1 MAGIRPAFFQY
12 MINRKSKNMKIRNLM
27 MVLLLAA
34 GPMTFGQD
42 DDAVSDKAADLEAK
56 LSKALDSSPE
66 AAQAML
72 ELIDLYHANGR
83 IYGLVRTAKK
93 FINAHPAHPKHR
105 DVMLKLIDGEVAN
118 SMNDDIV
125 SSCRQ
130 FLLRHPKDGE
140 CRNVQVRLGR
150 TLERMNKRKE
160 AADTYRD
167 ASKRGGVIG
176 NKAGFDALRLY
187 GELNSKSSFTEG
199 AKLADWLIDRV
210 QGVAAVDA
218 GLRGVYYAR
227 RYNDW
232 ALSNLIGNKVLKKNL
247 PLTVQEKVGL
257 HHTMGENSRYLK
269 QYNNA
274 VKSYQAAY
282 AIQGN
287 DDVHRKI
294 IQAMFD
300 AGMKAPQIQ
309 PLVADYGNKYKD
321 RDDRWWAITV
331 LCNAF
336 HRDGDLQK
344 ATEFAAR
351 VLPFE
356 AYHANI
362 ASNYLRWM
370 AEDEKRLPQ
379 AEQVLR
385 AALARNKDDAFR
397 LRYILAFDL
406 YRDRMKDE
414 NRAKGMARE
423 LIHQSASNDSLVQSA
438 MHWLL
443 NTEKDENAFKNDV
456 RQIVNTMKKSG
467 HLKDFQRYLG
477 EWAKSAARNKDL
489 KSRAQF
495 VQGELNNLK
504 NDAGLKRWIDSNHQ
518 YRGRENRA
526 KLLKQNLTDDQYWH
540 VAYYQSYSLRHRGKG
555 DDAKNSVDVFKGL
568 AKRFP
573 KKWDAAVWWLEAA
586 AGAGTKEQRK
596 EAAAH
601 MLTLSP
607 ASNDF
612 YTWVRLLDAA
622 EQNEDQGFARKALQW
637 IKASQ
642 AKFGISQGSA
652 YQIGDK
658 LVALKLEAEAVQYW
672 KAHMLPDVNHSEV
685 GHCADRIVKRIE
697 DPNQKKAFLVNLLKT
712 DSNHHGTYSAWLAD
726 LHFQAKEWDAF
737 EKVLRDRRKVQDQ
750 RGGRRW
756 GMGDQPMYTWVGAI
770 RGDKEMETAQKARLL
785 RVCRDMQAGRPSAM
799 AQLALLEQ
807 EDVKKQGSI
816 MKRLLAHQEATMM
829 CWTSTTDWDYLM
841 PYSQAAIGRK
851 EYAEASVTLTGML
864 NNIRSVDDRRRKTAR
879 SMVGQAFSRM
889 GAVGLEIDEDSP
901 IAPLMQISLYLR
913 LGDKE
918 LALTTYGQ
926 YRKLFDTHQNELPIE
941 LVAFAVNTHIAA
953 GGEEN
958 ANRAE
963 DILRKWLIKHG
974 EVESVPAADKAQIQ
988 LLLGR
993 NYYKSGRYE
1002 VARSEYNSVVNK
1014 YPDTEESIEAEF
1026 GVGESF
1032 MSQKV
1037 YEKAEEIFL
1046 KLANHRNNRVVIRAE
1061 FLRGVLANR
1070 MGERD
1075 TARDIFRNVL
1085 ERMPDVALAN
1095 ETLFNLAEVY
1105 GIEQRYMDQLELLR
1119 TVGRL
1124 GRDSKR
1130 WHSPG
1135 RALSIVVQDS
1145 DLGISRGEARIPVR
1159 IWTEPG
1165 GDEENTHLSSGG
1177 AGKGLFM
1184 TEIDTVLGHSVKD
1197 DKVLQVTGNDTI
1209 FVDYPEAFKNEFKFH
1224 LLANNEI
1231 KIAAD
1236 AELKAAS
1243 SAIEDETEETISSKL
1258 KREAMSTMPELLLQ
1272 SARRPA
1278 NQIKPGNLVY
1288 LRVKDADRD
1297 LSDVAETI
1305 GVKLVATSGDE
1316 VRVDLTES
1324 GAHTGLF
1331 EGSVRTGELP
1341 AGALASD
1348 SSIDHSPLMAIDHD
1362 RESKWLSEPD
1372 GVTPKWMTID
1382 LKDLRPVTQLTLFT
1396 PDSEAQAPVRLE
1408 VEGSHDGRFWYHLA
1422 EFPAPPEIAPIS
1434 ESFGPMSM
1442 KAYRLKGAINT
1453 WDDVREMYGKHQ
1465 AIAEAKDVKELSWAI
1480 VPEGDQ
1486 KVKPGSYGVVWSGK
1500 FVQER
1505 DGGVRFLIGGQRTAA
1520 MVDGKL
1526 LKDLGE
1532 SALSVDVYLK
1542 RGIHDV
1548 TFYTQVQN
1556 AVQGVKVLLARENLN
1571 NEQVRSGPFRP
1582 VDLDLNLPEA
1592 KRIAADTE
1600 KPVFAAYT
1608 STHEDNRWD
1617 FQFEKMDA
1625 RHLKVTVKEF
1635 IGEAVAINHIEIKG
1649 EEETYIPTS
1658 SDVLSL
1664 STNHVL
1670 ELTAGD
1676 TATASYIDELTDGG
1690 VQRNRLLTQKL
1701 TATYYNASVRPISYE
1716 FLRAG
1721 GGNVGSITKDL
1732 MRIEPGE
1739 RIGIEITDYD
1749 MDQTAELDKIELEVQ
1764 NGETVMAL
1772 TATETNPNSGVFKIE
1787 VDTSPTNVT
1796 DRLTVK
1802 SGDRVIVRYMDRQ
1815 NTFPGH
1821 SVPREQVVFVNE
1833 PTDARVRVVDT
1844 RFIEPPADSNND
1856 RGRAVYLPGPDDRP
1870 ADYVSGVS
1878 YKVPLT
1884 VEVYDP
1890 DQAKDSM
1897 SRIKVN
1903 LSLDGTNV
1911 TTLTCLVTEL
1921 YGEATTAPADVKN
1934 WALYEGR
1941 FVGQVMM
1948 QLGGADSPDKVPPT
1962 NDGTRGLIGWVNDEP
1977 LAGSGS
1983 DLMVP
1988 VLNLTGKDIV
1998 NGTYE
2003 DAWTP
2008 GGTTNNLAGRA
2019 RLITDGELMITN
2031 HGYEEP
2037 VELLHVGEKMF
2048 VVVRDPDM
2056 DLSDERDKVMVKVT
2070 SGKGEAETVPL
2081 DETLTH
2087 SGIFTG
2093 AFELKAQV
2101 TPTAGNFQV
2110 VTPEIETFFND
2121 ALTVTYVDAAAGTE
2135 SGTAEL
2141 VTEIPVAIGTDGLVS
2156 AFSKIFGDEE
2166 LAIQT
2171 QFHIAESYFEMFKSH
2186 LKLEREAEAQQELA
2200 SGRRVLSEVVEDYPD
2215 PKYLPRILYLLG
2227 QFSQEMKEWDGAIDS
2242 YERIVREFPE
2252 HTLAADSQYKLAQCY
2267 EEAGEFD
2274 NALESYVTLASTY
2287 PQSPLIANVMIRIN
2301 EYFYRNE
2308 DFIVAAQVG
2317 KKFLER
2323 FESHEW
2329 SSKMAFRVGQCFYKS
2344 EEFGDAGESFD
2355 DFAKRFPDNEMCA
2368 EALFWGG
2375 ESYRMG
2381 NNVPFAFR
2389 RYNRCRWDFPES
2401 EAAKYARGRL
2411 ALPEML
2417 AQFEAEANLIDE

>member
-1 MAGIRPAFFQY
+1 
-12 MINRKSKNMKIRNLM
+12 MKIPGFIFA
-27 MVLLLAA
+27 LLFVFGSL
-34 GPMTFGQD
+34 THGQD
-42 DDAVSDKAADLEAK
+42 VDAVSDKAADLEAR

-83 IYGLVRTAKK
+83 VYGLVRTAKK
-93 FINAHPAHPKHR
+93 FINAHPQHPKHK
-105 DVMLKLIDGEVAN
+105 DVMLKLIDGEVVN
-118 SMNDDIV
+118 SLNDDLV

-130 FLLRHPKDGE
+130 FVQRYPKVRE
-140 CRNVQVRLGR
+140 SLEVQVRLGR
-150 TLERMNKRKE
+150 TLERQNKRKE
-160 AADTYRD
+160 AANTFRD
-167 ASKRGGVIG
+167 AARRGGPLG

-187 GELNSKSSFTEG
+187 GDLNNKSSFSEG
-199 AKLADWLIDRV
+199 AKLADWLVDRV
-210 QGVAAVDA
+210 RGMAALDA

-232 ALSNLIGNKVLKKNL
+232 AFSNQVGNKVLKKNL
-247 PLTVQEKVGL
+247 PMTLQEKARL
-257 HHTMGENSRYLK
+257 HHDMGENYRYLK

-274 VKSYQAAY
+274 VKSYQAAR
-282 AIQGN
+282 ALQDN

-300 AGMKAPQIQ
+300 AGMKASAIQ
-309 PLVADYGNKYKD
+309 PLVSDYGNKYKD
-321 RDDRWWAITV
+321 REDRWWAITV

-344 ATEFAAR
+344 ATDFAAR

-362 ASNYLRWM
+362 GSNYLRWM

-385 AALARNKDDAFR
+385 AALAKNKDDAFR

-414 NRAKGMARE
+414 NKAKGMARE

-477 EWAKSAARNKDL
+477 EWAKGAARNKDL
-489 KSRAQF
+489 KGRANF
-495 VQGELNNLK
+495 VQGELKNLR
-504 NDAGLKRWIDSNHQ
+504 NDAGMKRWVDSSHES
-518 YRGRENRA
+518 RGREDRK
-526 KLLKQNLTDDQYWH
+526 KLLTQNLTDDQYWH
-540 VAYYQSYSLRHRGKG
+540 VAYHQGYSYRHRGRG
-555 DDAKNSVDVFKGL
+555 DDPKTSVDIYRGL

-573 KKWDAAVWWLEAA
+573 KKFDTATWWLEAA
-586 AGAGTKEQRK
+586 AGFGTPGQKK
-596 EAAAH
+596 EAAQH

-607 ASNDF
+607 PSND
-612 YTWVRLLDAA
+612 YNTWVRLLDAA
-622 EQNEDQGFARKALQW
+622 ENNDDQGLARKALQW
-637 IKASQ
+637 INASQ
-642 AKFGISQGSA
+642 AKYGINQRYA
-652 YQIGDK
+652 YQVGDK
-658 LVALKLEAEAVQYW
+658 LEVLKLKAEAVQYW
-672 KAHMLPDVNHSEV
+672 KDHIGPDVNYGEV
-685 GHCADRIVKRIE
+685 GHCVDRVLKRTE
-697 DPNQKKAFLVNLLKT
+697 DPNQKKGFLAQLLKV
-712 DSNHHGTYSAWLAD
+712 DSDHHGTYAAWLAD

-737 EKVLRDRRKVQDQ
+737 ERVLRDRRKVQDQ
-750 RGGRRW
+750 RGGRGWR
-756 GMGDQPMYTWVGAI
+756 MGDQPMYNWVAAI
-770 RGDKEMETAQKARLL
+770 RGDKEMEPVLKARLL
-785 RVCRDMQAGRPSAM
+785 RVCRDMRSGRSGAL

-829 CWTSTTDWDYLM
+829 CWTSTTDWDWLM
-841 PYSQAAIGRK
+841 PYAQASIGRK
-851 EYAEASVTLTGML
+851 EYAEASTILTGML
-864 NNIRSVDDRRRKTAR
+864 NNIRSVDERRRKTAR

-889 GAVGLEIDEDSP
+889 GAVGLEIDADSP

-918 LALTTYGQ
+918 LALSSYTR
-926 YRKLFDTHQNELPIE
+926 YRDLFDEHQNELPIE
-941 LVAFAVNTHIAA
+941 LVAFAVNTHIVA
-953 GGEEN
+953 GGENN

-974 EVESVPAADKAQIQ
+974 EAESVPDAHKARIQ

-993 NYYKSGRYE
+993 NYYASGRYE
-1002 VARSEYNSVVNK
+1002 VARSEYNSVINK
-1014 YPDTEESIEAEF
+1014 YPETDEAMEAQF

-1032 MSQKV
+1032 MAQKV
-1037 YEKAEEIFL
+1037 HEKAEEIFVML
-1046 KLANHRNNRVVIRAE
+1046 TNHRSNRVVIRAE

-1070 MGERD
+1070 MGDRD
-1075 TARDIFRNVL
+1075 AARHIFRKVL
-1085 ERMPDVALAN
+1085 ERMPDVELAN
-1095 ETLFNLAEVY
+1095 RTLFNLAEVY

-1124 GRDSKR
+1124 GRESKR

-1165 GDEENTHLSSGG
+1165 GDEENTFLVSGG

-1184 TEIDTVLGHSVKD
+1184 TEMDTVLGHAVKD

-1209 FVDYPEAFKNEFKFH
+1209 FVDYPDQFKNAFKFH

-1231 KIAAD
+1231 KIASD
-1236 AELKAAS
+1236 AELEAAS
-1243 SAIEDETEETISSKL
+1243 SAIEDVDEESISEKL
-1258 KREAMSTMPELLLQ
+1258 KKESMTALPELLLQ

-1278 NQIKPGNLVY
+1278 NQIKPGNPVY
-1288 LRVKDADRD
+1288 LRIKDADRD
-1297 LSDVAETI
+1297 LSDVAETVP
-1305 GVKLVATSGDE
+1305 VKLVATSGDE
-1316 VRVDLTES
+1316 VRVDLVETGPHS
-1324 GAHTGLF
+1324 GVF

-1362 RESKWLSEPD
+1362 RASTWLSEPD

-1382 LKDLRPVTQLTLFT
+1382 LKDLRPVSQLTLFT
-1396 PDSEAQAPVRLE
+1396 PDPEYQAPLRLE

-1422 EFPAPPEIAPIS
+1422 EFPVPSEVAPIS
-1434 ESFGPMSM
+1434 ESPGPMSM
-1442 KAYRLKGAINT
+1442 KAYRLKQSVNS
-1453 WDDVREMYGKHQ
+1453 WDDVREVFGKHQ
-1465 AIAEAKDVKELSWAI
+1465 AIAEAKDLMELSWAL
-1480 VPEGDQ
+1480 EQGDE
-1486 KVKPGSYGVVWSGK
+1486 KVKQGTYAVIWNGK

-1505 DGGVRFLIGGQRTAA
+1505 DGGVRFLIGGQRNAA
-1520 MVDGKL
+1520 MVNGKL
-1526 LKDLGE
+1526 VKN
-1532 SALSVDVYLK
+1532 LSETDDTVDVYLK
-1542 RGIHDV
+1542 RGIHDL
-1548 TFYTQVQN
+1548 TFYAQMIN
-1556 AVQGVKVLLARENLN
+1556 PLQGVQVNLARENLN
-1571 NEQVRSGPFRP
+1571 SERVLSGPFRP
-1582 VDLDLNLPEA
+1582 GDLDLSLPEA
-1592 KRIAADTE
+1592 KRIAAETE
-1600 KPVFAAYT
+1600 KPVSPAYIA
-1608 STHEDNRWD
+1608 THVDDQWN
-1617 FQFEKMDA
+1617 FQFETMDV

-1635 IGEAVAINHIEIKG
+1635 IGEALAINHIEIKG
-1649 EEETYIPTS
+1649 SEETYIPTT

-1664 STNHVL
+1664 STNQIL

-1690 VQRNRLLTQKL
+1690 LQRNRLLTQTL
-1701 TATYYNASVRPISYE
+1701 TATYYNGSVRPISYE

-1721 GGNVGSITKDL
+1721 GGSVASITKDL

-1749 MDQTAELDKIELEVQ
+1749 MDQTADLDKVDLEVQ
-1764 NGETVMAL
+1764 NGDRVMAL
-1772 TATETNPNSGVFKIE
+1772 TATETSPNSGRFKTE
-1787 VDTSPTNVT
+1787 VDTSTTNVT
-1796 DRLTVK
+1796 GRLTVK
-1802 SGDRVIVRYMDRQ
+1802 SGDRVIVRYIDRQ

-1833 PTDARVRVVDT
+1833 PTDARIRVVET
-1844 RFIEPPADSNND
+1844 RFIKAPEDAKNP
-1856 RGRAVYLPGPDDRP
+1856 GRAVYLPAPEGRP
-1870 ADYVSGVS
+1870 ADAVSGVS

-1890 DQAKDSM
+1890 DMAKDSL
-1897 SRIKVN
+1897 SRIKVV
-1903 LSLDGTNV
+1903 LDLGGTNV
-1911 TTLTCLVTEL
+1911 TTLTCLVSER
-1921 YGEATTAPADVKN
+1921 YGEAATAPADVKN

-1941 FVGQVMM
+1941 FVGQVIM
-1948 QLGGADSPDKVPPT
+1948 QLGGPGSPDKVPALD
-1962 NDGTRGLIGWVNDEP
+1962 DGTRGLIGWVNDEP
-1977 LAGSGS
+1977 LAGSGA

-1998 NGTYE
+1998 HGTYT

-2008 GGTTNNLAGRA
+2008 AATTNKLTGRA
-2019 RLITDGELMITN
+2019 RMITDGTLMLTN

-2037 VELLHVGEKMF
+2037 VELLHVGEKLF
-2048 VVVRDPDM
+2048 VVVNDPDM
-2056 DLSDERDKVMVKVT
+2056 DLSDERDQVLVKIT
-2070 SGKGEAETVPL
+2070 SEKGEAETVPL
-2081 DETLTH
+2081 EETLTH
-2087 SGIFTG
+2087 SGVFTG
-2093 AFELKAQV
+2093 AFGLRAQE
-2101 TPTAGNFQV
+2101 TPTAGNFQAV
-2110 VTPEIETFFND
+2110 SPEIESFFGD
-2121 ALTVTYVDAAAGTE
+2121 LLTVTYTDAVAGTE

-2141 VTEIPVAIGTDGLVS
+2141 LAEIPVAIGTDGQVS
-2156 AFSKIFGDEE
+2156 AFSKVFGDEE
-2166 LAIQT
+2166 LAVQT

-2186 LKLEREAEAQQELA
+2186 LKLERETEAQEELA
-2200 SGRRVLSEVVEDYPD
+2200 AGRRVLSEVVEDYPD

-2242 YERIVREFPE
+2242 YDRIVREFPE
-2252 HTLAADSQYKLAQCY
+2252 HSLAADSQYKLAQCY

-2308 DFIVAAQVG
+2308 DFVVAAQVG
-2317 KKFLER
+2317 RKFMER

-2329 SSKMAFRVGQCFYKS
+2329 TSRMAFRVGQCFYKS
-2344 EEFGDAGESFD
+2344 EAFEEAGESFD
-2355 DFAKRFPDNEMCA
+2355 IFAKRFPDNEMCA

-2381 NNVPFAFR
+2381 NDVPQAFR
-2389 RYNRCRWDFPES
+2389 RYNRCRWDFPGS

-2417 AQFEAEANLIDE
+2417 AQFEREANLEDE